1 MKISFLNGDAVRLP
15 DAIGMVPPSV
25 MSEDIENG
33 KVNAETIDRNH
44 TMFALRELNE
54 EFPSEKCFK
63 SRGSALTDG
72 RPQVFRRYK
81 TFMPAKRI
89 SPLKMTPENYTY
101 PFLQGK
107 SKEIAKEQLSR
118 LQELSIEK
126 DNSIEITQSIPGP
139 SSTSDQ
145 IELNKRK
152 RKLFKPK
159 QKSPKG
165 KAGGVKSKGKTNIKR
180 KADGRQTSS
189 KGKGKAGK
197 PTTSVPDPPG
207 PSPMENEEKVSNND
221 EMDNVLHIS
230 NYNYFILS
238 CLSSNEFIRYS

>member
-1 MKISFLNGDAVRLP
+1 MPIERLEFSSENRSIRKIEPSNCREIITKMKISFLNGDAVRLP
-15 DAIGMVPPSV
+15 DAIGMVPQSV

-33 KVNAETIDRNH
+33 KVNVETINGNH
-44 TMFALRELNE
+44 TMLALRELNE
-54 EFPSEKCFK
+54 EFPSEKCF
-63 SRGSALTDG
+63 
-72 RPQVFRRYK
+72 
-81 TFMPAKRI
+81 
-89 SPLKMTPENYTY
+89 
-101 PFLQGK
+101 
-107 SKEIAKEQLSR
+107 LS
-118 LQELSIEK
+118 QE
-126 DNSIEITQSIPGP
+126 
-139 SSTSDQ
+139 
-145 IELNKRK
+145 K

-159 QKSPKG
+159 QKSAKG

-207 PSPMENEEKVSNND
+207 PSPMENEENVSNND

-238 CLSSNEFIRYS
+238 CLSRNEFISYS

>member
-33 KVNAETIDRNH
+33 KVNVETIDGNH

-89 SPLKMTPENYTY
+89 SSLKMTPENYTY

-126 DNSIEITQSIPGP
+126 DNSIEITQ
-139 SSTSDQ
+139 
-145 IELNKRK
+145 RK

-159 QKSPKG
+159 QKFAKG

-197 PTTSVPDPPG
+197 PTTRVPDPPG
-207 PSPMENEEKVSNND
+207 PSPMENEEKIPELEVPSIV
-221 EMDNVLHIS
+221 EGIPPK
-230 NYNYFILS
+230 
-238 CLSSNEFIRYS
+238 SSSVVTNMSGDLEKWMSTGRYLTNF